1 MQVFVTVVDCGS
13 QSSAADKLDLS
24 RPVVSRYLAELEEWA
39 GVRLMHRTTRK
50 LSLTPAGA
58 ELLPRCRQVLD
69 MADDMQA
76 SVAALPDAPSGL
88 LRITVSTSFGQSQLA
103 TAVAEYVRRYP
114 QVAVDMVLLDRAVNL
129 VDERIDLALRITN
142 ELDPN
147 LIARELMWCRSVIC
161 ASPDYLREHGPPQR
175 IEELGARNCL
185 THFYY
190 GKSVWH
196 FDHNG
201 EPVSVPVSGNISTN
215 ESAALMQMT
224 LAGAGIAMLPLYLV
238 APALRSGELIEVLP
252 EYRAQGARLYA
263 VYASRK
269 HMPASLRTMLEF
281 LAERFRSVSEWDSH
295 DLPREQRR
303 EHPPDPGRRAP
314 TA

>member
-1 MQVFVTVVDCGS
+1 
-13 QSSAADKLDLS
+13 
-24 RPVVSRYLAELEEWA
+24 
-39 GVRLMHRTTRK
+39 
-50 LSLTPAGA
+50 
-58 ELLPRCRQVLD
+58 
-69 MADDMQA
+69 
-76 SVAALPDAPSGL
+76 
-88 LRITVSTSFGQSQLA
+88 
-103 TAVAEYVRRYP
+103 

-147 LIARELMWCRSVIC
+147 LIARELMWCHSVIC
-161 ASPDYLREHGPPQR
+161 ASPAYLREHGRPQR
-175 IEELGARNCL
+175 IEDLSTHNCL

-215 ESAALMQMT
+215 ESAALMQTT

-238 APALRSGELIEVLP
+238 ARALRSGELIEVLP

-281 LAERFRSVSEWDSH
+281 LGERFRSVSEWDSH
-295 DLPREQRR
+295 DMPREQRR
-303 EHPPDPGRRAP
+303 EHPPGQGGHAP
-314 TA
+314 PA